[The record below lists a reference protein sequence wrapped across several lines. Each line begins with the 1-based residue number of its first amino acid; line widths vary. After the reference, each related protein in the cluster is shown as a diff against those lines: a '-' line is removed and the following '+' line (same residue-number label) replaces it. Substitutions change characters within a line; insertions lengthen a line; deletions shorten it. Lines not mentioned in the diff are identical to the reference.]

1 MEFADTW
8 MGPIFAGMGLILIIL
23 EMAGLEMEFDLI
35 IIGSAFAVGGLVT
48 WPFHSWIATVVL
60 VVVLLAIYI
69 AVGRAYIHR
78 RWLAHKGEKT
88 NIDAIIGQKVLVKKA
103 ITQYE
108 EGQVKV
114 GYEEWHARADGDIAE
129 GEEVE
134 IVSVSG
140 ITLTVKKVEGGN

>member
-1 MEFADTW
+1 MDFAHEW
-8 MGPIFAGMGLILIIL
+8 IGPIFAGIGLLLIIL

-35 IIGSAFAVGGLVT
+35 IIGSAFALGGLIT
-48 WPFHSWIATVVL
+48 WPFHNWIATI
-60 VVVLLAIYI
+60 VVVCVLLVIYV

-103 ITQYE
+103 ITPDE

-114 GYEEWHARADGDIAE
+114 GYEEWRARADEDIAE
-129 GEEVE
+129 GEHVE
-134 IVSVSG
+134 IVSIAGV
-140 ITLTVKKVEGGN
+140 TLTVKKIEGEN

>member
-1 MEFADTW
+1 MEFANDW
-8 MGPIFAGMGLILIIL
+8 IGPIFAGIGLLLIIL

-35 IIGSAFAVGGLVT
+35 IIGSALAIGGLVT
-48 WPFHSWIATVVL
+48 WPFTNWIATVV
-60 VVVLLAIYI
+60 VIIVILAFYI

-88 NIDAIIGQKVLVKKA
+88 NIDAIIGRKVLVQKT
-103 ITQYE
+103 ITHYD

-114 GYEEWHARADGDIAE
+114 GYEEWRARADEDIAE

-134 IVSVSG
+134 IVSISG
-140 ITLTVKKVEGGN
+140 ITLTVKKIEGGS

>member
-1 MEFADTW
+1 MEFADAW

-35 IIGSAFAVGGLVT
+35 IIGSAFAIGGLIT
-48 WPFHSWIATVVL
+48 WPFTNWIATVV
-60 VVVLLAIYI
+60 VVCALIATYV
-69 AVGRAYIHR
+69 AVGRGYIHR
-78 RWLAHKGEKT
+78 RWLAKKAEKT
-88 NIDAIIGQKVLVKKA
+88 NIDTIIGKKALVKKG

-114 GYEEWHARADGDIAE
+114 GYEEWRARADEDIAE

-134 IVSVSG
+134 VVSVG
-140 ITLTVKKVEGGN
+140 GVTLTVKKVEGGN